1 MSENP
6 DSSLY
11 LLSDV
16 YYARIKAIF
25 GGEDAFRDPIEIDA
39 HEFIGIKSYRA
50 RGKRISNYEIESVE
64 ELEPLRFPE
73 VDEEEEILGSKKIE
87 ISAEDEDDDSIESNE
102 DDDSKGQSQNDI
114 RDEISGQMKL
124 F

>member
-1 MSENP
+1 MGDNP

-16 YYARIKAIF
+16 YYARINAIF
-25 GGEDAFRDPIEIDA
+25 GGDDDFRDPLEIDA
-39 HEFIGIKSYRA
+39 DEFIGIKSYRA
-50 RGKRISNYEIESVE
+50 KGKRIANYEVKTIE

-73 VDEEEEILGSKKIE
+73 VDEEELLGSKKIE
-87 ISAEDEDDDSIESNE
+87 ISAEDDDTDIGENE
-102 DDDSKGQSQNDI
+102 TDIDEGMSQNDI
-114 RDEISGQMKL
+114 RDEIDGQMKL